1 MTFRQIEYIVAVE
14 KYRHFATAAENCCVT
29 QPTLSMMINKA
40 EDELGIKI
48 FDRSKYPVEITPTGM
63 RVIEQ
68 AKRVLAESAGFKDI
82 VNEGKE
88 KVKKEMIIGIIPSL
102 STYIVPIILPK
113 LFDHYPELKI
123 RIVETEAK
131 NIVST
136 LKSGGLDLGIMA
148 APTVDDQLNDVS
160 VIMEKFYLYVS
171 DKEELSKKNTILY
184 SDIDINR
191 LWLLENEHPFVD
203 YLKLFYLQN
212 RPLSPE
218 KRLIFES
225 GCYQTL
231 INVVKVHGGMA
242 LLPQLAITQLSNYQK
257 GFIRQLESPE
267 PERGINIITNKH
279 STGNKLI
286 EAFIRVIKADLSSA
300 IVNFSKEK
308 DKNLLNTY

>member
-48 FDRSKYPVEITPTGM
+48 FDRSKYPVEVTPTGM

-68 AKRVLAESAGFKDI
+68 ARRVLAESAGFKEI

-88 KVKKEMIIGIIPSL
+88 KVKKEIIMGITSSL
-102 STYIVPIILPK
+102 STYIVPLILPK
-113 LFDHYPELKI
+113 LFEQYPELKI
-123 RIVETEAK
+123 RIIETEAK

-136 LKSGGLDLGIMA
+136 LKSCELDLGILSS
-148 APTVDDQLNDVS
+148 PTKDDQLNDISIVQ
-160 VIMEKFYLYVS
+160 EKFYLYVS
-171 DKEELSKKNTILY
+171 PKEELAKKDTIFY
-184 SDIDINR
+184 KDIDVNR

-203 YLKLFYLQN
+203 YLKLFYLQKKPQN
-212 RPLSPE
+212 TE
-218 KRLIFES
+218 KKLIFES

-231 INVVKVHGGMA
+231 INIVNVYGGMA
-242 LLPQLAITQLSNYQK
+242 LLPQLAIMQLSDYQK
-257 GFIRQLESPE
+257 GFIKQLESPE

-279 STGNKLI
+279 CTGNKLI
-286 EAFIRVIKADLSSA
+286 DSFIRVIKNDLTNAVES
-300 IVNFSKEK
+300 VTKE
-308 DKNLLNTY
+308 NTKKVVSVY